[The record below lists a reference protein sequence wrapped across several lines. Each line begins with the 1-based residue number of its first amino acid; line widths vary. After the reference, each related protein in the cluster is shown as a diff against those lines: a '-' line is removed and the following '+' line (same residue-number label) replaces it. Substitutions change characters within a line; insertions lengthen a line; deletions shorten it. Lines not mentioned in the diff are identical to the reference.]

1 MPVAKFHLSETLISK
16 ESARQILQQ
25 ASAIYAEV
33 LDSPIERTRVFISSY
48 NPDYVAVGGEVC
60 SDSEAVMAF
69 FEFIVLEGRP
79 LAQRTAIGEQFT
91 QLLCN
96 ILNIDRSLVRGYC
109 SLVRPEDWYIAGN
122 PASAIRKAEV
132 DARKQEQANG

>member
-1 MPVAKFHLSETLISK
+1 MPVAKFHLSETLITQT
-16 ESARQILQQ
+16 SARQILQQ

-60 SDSEAVMAF
+60 ADSETIMAF

-79 LAQRTAIGEQFT
+79 LAQRTALGEQFT
-91 QLLCN
+91 RLLCDT
-96 ILNIDRSLVRGYC
+96 LNIDRSLIRGYC
-109 SLVRPEDWYIAGN
+109 SLVKPEDWYIAGA
-122 PASAIRKAEV
+122 PASAVRKAEV
-132 DARKQEQANG
+132 DARKQGQGNG